1 MRSPHISLLLA
12 SLIVVATIHPH
23 LAADEAKC
31 TVTKPL
37 EHPFVPPAPYSSSA
51 GSNEFFYGTPALWTA
66 IDPVWR
72 VHSGGKLPFFRRG
85 YDSTKEGRPQLAVV
99 ARRLDGEGPLVWN
112 GLPGSGSVEG
122 KGLAGMFMHRH
133 PFLWLLGDRRSL
145 HRRAR
150 RYSDTDLYR
159 MGFKLTTT
167 CAYDVRPTQAG

>member
-23 LAADEAKC
+23 LAVDEAKC

-51 GSNEFFYGTPALWTA
+51 GSNEFFYGTPALWTV

-72 VHSGGKLPFFRRG
+72 VHSGGKLTFFRRG

-112 GLPGSGSVEG
+112 GLPGSSSVEG
-122 KGLAGMFMHRH
+122 KGLAGMFMVTGIDIPSSGCWEIAARYIAE
-133 PFLWLLGDRRSL
+133 PGDIQ
-145 HRRAR
+145 
-150 RYSDTDLYR
+150 T
-159 MGFKLTTT
+159 LTYT
-167 CAYDVRPTQAG
+167 VWVSN